1 MGKGNRKSITFQHPD
16 GHRITI
22 ANRFLSPRLM
32 ECLKELSLH
41 GFRRFANGGDVP
53 GDDDNTLPTFDTSE
67 MYSRQEP
74 VPGSKWGRNVYIPE
88 RQRMHEG
95 IVEHFMEEGA
105 SGGGP
110 LRDRP
115 EVVFLGGPPGA
126 GKSTVREKLQKAGVL
141 DPNRY
146 MTLDPDEVKG
156 QIPEY
161 GAFQKSDPSNAARAV
176 HRESGDIQ
184 EDIWRQGQAARK
196 NMIVDSTLGAQQYY
210 SDEIDRLK
218 SEYPEYGTTILHV
231 DVPESTAQERV
242 ESRGRA
248 TGRVV
253 PREMVSNIYKAVG
266 PSIDALKNKVD
277 TTIKFD
283 NRGEP
288 FISAIYEGGERVN
301 RTVRGGRP
309 LRVGQDLEDVVEES
323 GRARRSRSA
332 ERERT
337 GPSEGWTL
345 RRVPSSWDVR

>member
-1 MGKGNRKSITFQHPD
+1 MAIRMSVGRGNRKSITFQHPD
-16 GHRITI
+16 GHRVTI

-32 ECLKELSLH
+32 ECLKELSIH
-41 GFRRFANGGDVP
+41 GFRRFADGGDVQE
-53 GDDDNTLPTFDTSE
+53 GDGNTSEPFDTSKR
-67 MYSRQEP
+67 YAHQEE
-74 VPGSKWGRNVYIPE
+74 VPGSSWGRNVYTPE
-88 RQRMHEG
+88 RQEVHKG
-95 IVEHFMEEGA
+95 IIGHFMDEGA
-105 SGGGP
+105 PGADP
-110 LRDRP
+110 RWDKP

-126 GKSTVREKLQKAGVL
+126 GKSTVRDKLQKAGVL

-161 GAFQKSDPSNAARAV
+161 RGFQKSDPSKAASAV

-184 EDIWRQGQAARK
+184 EDLWRQGQAARK
-196 NMIVDSTLGAQQYY
+196 SMIVDSTLGAQQYY

-218 SEYPEYGTTILHV
+218 SEYPEYGSTILHV
-231 DVPESTAQERV
+231 DVPERTAQERV

-253 PREMVSNIYKAVG
+253 RRDTVSKIYNAVG

-323 GRARRSRSA
+323 GRARRGRSA

-345 RRVPSSWDVR
+345 RR